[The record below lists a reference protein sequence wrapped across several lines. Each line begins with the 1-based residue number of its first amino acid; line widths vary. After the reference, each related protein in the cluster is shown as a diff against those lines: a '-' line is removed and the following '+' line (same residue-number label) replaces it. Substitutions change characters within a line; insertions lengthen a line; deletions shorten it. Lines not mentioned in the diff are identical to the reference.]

1 MNLERLAA
9 KINSVGIEINVGQLE
24 KITGDERL
32 KQFYTQ
38 IVERLIDA
46 LCEFHQNLDNVPS
59 IDGDVNDQS
68 IESFVFDLSASLRHL
83 DCPYEN
89 ILKGSIESR
98 LTSKNKKLIL
108 SFLASELQTAK
119 ITASRPVVEEGGTLN
134 LAGKSAYQDL
144 KKLIMVLKMGKPPVD
159 IAPSKLFDQI
169 VKKLESL
176 LEDSKMENLIEK
188 GMIREALT
196 PMHCDKIDALAK
208 IMHQDYASRK
218 NMLITRLSVTLQSFI
233 WAGRGKEKKDQV
245 LALSNKL
252 MAQLSK
258 ESTVSIG
265 QVLAA
270 RENIL
275 ILSKT
280 SSGDTRIATEVN
292 RHTMSGSVADRGG
305 RVHEIDAPQRESFAQ
320 QDAQRNMPKWSKRQE
335 PPPNQG
341 RGGGRGGGRGNRGG
355 GRGGN
360 RGGHKRQN
368 SGGQYDPRPQYGS
381 SDSNLQSRE
390 YYNSGMSRGGH
401 RGGFKRGSFNS

>member
-108 SFLASELQTAK
+108 SFLTSELQTAK

-169 VKKLESL
+169 VKK
-176 LEDSKMENLIEK
+176 
-188 GMIREALT
+188 T
-196 PMHCDKIDALAK
+196 
-208 IMHQDYASRK
+208 RK
-218 NMLITRLSVTLQSFI
+218 
-233 WAGRGKEKKDQV
+233 
-245 LALSNKL
+245 
-252 MAQLSK
+252 
-258 ESTVSIG
+258 ST
-265 QVLAA
+265 
-270 RENIL
+270 
-275 ILSKT
+275 
-280 SSGDTRIATEVN
+280 
-292 RHTMSGSVADRGG
+292 GG
-305 RVHEIDAPQRESFAQ
+305 
-320 QDAQRNMPKWSKRQE
+320 
-335 PPPNQG
+335 
-341 RGGGRGGGRGNRGG
+341 
-355 GRGGN
+355 
-360 RGGHKRQN
+360 
-368 SGGQYDPRPQYGS
+368 
-381 SDSNLQSRE
+381 
-390 YYNSGMSRGGH
+390 
-401 RGGFKRGSFNS
+401 